1 MEWPINL
8 KMRYMKMMSENKIL
22 ALVLILVSCWMAVR
36 SQPSLNLHGEKEP
49 IAAERALLSQQRV
62 TKEEMIAAYDACHKE
77 NWWTKPIDG
86 DGIPGI
92 RLFAAPLLADCPEAA
107 EKSLVAE
114 VRGEVSL
121 TPKEKSNTARY
132 FALAGLHSSQDG
144 TSDKKTFE
152 ALAKKYGI
160 TPPNSRMDYPGGDVI
175 MLWLSGDYLSLET
188 PTRYYSFIVSAIRQ
202 VVHFDKGEVH
212 WGPSEYSRSVYERY
226 ATESISA
233 ISVDGHW
240 GKDTETAMRLLSHDT
255 RRFTSVDTTLKSM
268 AAFTLLFTIGD
279 NGRMELT
286 SLDPRQPSPQEA
298 VWLAELQR
306 GLDTLPPWSLSYLYT
321 SDGRILPGRY
331 ISAMRG
337 KDRWV
342 LMDRLQASLPYFQKG
357 R

>member
-1 MEWPINL
+1 
-8 KMRYMKMMSENKIL
+8 MKTTSKNRIIIL
-22 ALVLILVSCWMAVR
+22 APALLSNCMAVNA
-36 SQPSLNLHGEKEP
+36 QPCSNLSGEKEP
-49 IAAERALLSQQRV
+49 TSAEQALLSQQRV
-62 TKEEMIAAYDACHKE
+62 TKEEMIAAYNACHKD

-92 RLFAAPLLADCPEAA
+92 QLFTASLLADCPEAA
-107 EKSLVAE
+107 GKSLVAE
-114 VRGEVSL
+114 VRGDVSL
-121 TPKEKSNTARY
+121 TPDDNNNTARY
-132 FALAGLHSSQDG
+132 LALAGLHRSQDG
-144 TSDKKTFE
+144 TPDKKTFE
-152 ALAKKYGI
+152 ALAKKYGV

-175 MLWLSGDYLSLET
+175 MSWLSGDYLSLET
-188 PTRYYSFIVSAIRQ
+188 PVRYYSFIVSAQRQ
-202 VVHFDKGEVH
+202 VIHFDKGKVR
-212 WGPSEYSRSVYERY
+212 WGASEYSRSVYERY

-268 AAFTLLFTIGD
+268 AAFTLLFTIED

-306 GLDTLPPWSLSYLYT
+306 GLDTLPPWSLNYLYT

-342 LMDRLQASLPYFQKG
+342 LMDSLQSSLPYFQKG